1 VDQQQLNLFEELP
14 RTRSHRLID
23 FEQAEVVTLESFPPR
38 YLLVVRGTKPY
49 LNMRVRLAP
58 LTYIQ
63 QPEYWGIEV
72 VGKLHGGIGLPVM
85 TPYTASIHLDGI
97 TGTEGVEVLGAT
109 RSERLKVP
117 PEEKPGNC
125 GGWEA
130 WHDREPPGPA
140 VLHVQG
146 QCRFP
151 TTGYSVELKRRE
163 PQGINPR
170 DLLLERVVH
179 EPTGPVTQVLTTVD
193 VAYQEETEGPYD
205 TVTIVTDG
213 VTIPVQEV
221 Q

>member
-1 VDQQQLNLFEELP
+1 MKRYEELP
-14 RTRSHRLID
+14 RPRSYRLID

-49 LNMRVRLAP
+49 LNMRVRLEP
-58 LTYIQ
+58 LAYIQ

-72 VGKLHGGIGLPVM
+72 VGNLRGGIGLPVV
-85 TPYTASIHLDGI
+85 TPYVASISLDGI
-97 TGTEGVEVLGAT
+97 TGTEGVEVIGAT
-109 RSERLKVP
+109 RSEKLKVP
-117 PEEKPGNC
+117 PGEKPPGDC

-130 WHDREPPGPA
+130 WHDRQPPGPP
-140 VLHVQG
+140 VLHVRG
-146 QCRFP
+146 QCLYS

-179 EPTGPVTQVLTTVD
+179 EPTGPVPQVLTTVD

-205 TVTIVTDG
+205 TVTIVTDS
-213 VTIPVQEV
+213 VTVPVQEV
-221 Q
+221 H